1 MSLWLPEDDILSR
14 SPEVLQQALARYR
27 RVLDGSGYAFW
38 EWGLHD
44 NSYSCG
50 GSFWSKLGYMTI
62 EEAVTCVEN
71 VQEYVHPDD
80 FKMVSEVV
88 LNHLRFNTPIDM
100 VYRIKAK
107 DGRYWWTQACASS
120 TRDEN
125 DRVTYLSGVNFD
137 LSHLKDTEK
146 ALRLSEARHERI
158 LAASNDGIWEWSI
171 GDNNEDGLFHTSH
184 SCWQHLGYTEE
195 EVDSL
200 PENERLSI
208 WRSHIHPDDLLNAQ
222 RAMKRHFFLKAP
234 FDVEYRMFNHEGRI
248 FWMRSRGQA
257 IFNGAGRAILMSGIN
272 IDITAVKEAEKRVR
286 KAKNEAEKANNAK
299 STFLSSMSHELRT
312 PLNAIMGFSQL
323 AVNNSSLPSSQR
335 ESAKQIYS
343 AGEHLLRLIN
353 DVLDLAQVEAG
364 KITLTLEPLLPKRII
379 QDCFAFVSPLAVERG
394 INLHFVDSDTDT
406 DTDTVCVYADS
417 MRLKQCLLNII
428 NNAVKYNT
436 DNGSVFVSLKQKKN
450 SVCII
455 VEDTGSGISSEKQ
468 KQLFQPFNR
477 LGAEHSAVEGSGI
490 GLVVTKEL
498 VEKMQGTLSYHDAV
512 FNLNNMTNM
521 AEKND
526 GVVKGEL
533 QSGSGF
539 TIELPVANPIADD
552 QGAHVLDESIMQ
564 NNLLNGS
571 LASKNIKLATF
582 RRRQSL
588 IYIEDN
594 LPNIY
599 LMKEF
604 LAEYSQIALDCC
616 SDPLVGLHRI
626 RQQLPDLILLDVNL
640 PNMSGIDLVKLI
652 KADKVTQHIPVLAL
666 SANAMPF
673 DIQKGKDAGFDEY
686 LTKPVNINS
695 LVSRLNQFLLV

>member
-406 DTDTVCVYADS
+406 VCVYADS

-512 FNLNNMTNM
+512 FNLNDMTNM